1 MSLHSWS
8 VLIFLLLAAYIPPV
22 QTAEVSYSNIKA
34 FWEATYDTDKD
45 GSASLADFIDYF
57 RFI

>member
-1 MSLHSWS
+1 MSLHFWI
-8 VLIFLLLAAYIPPV
+8 VLIFVLFAAYIPPA
-22 QTAEVSYSNIKA
+22 QAAEVSYSNIKA